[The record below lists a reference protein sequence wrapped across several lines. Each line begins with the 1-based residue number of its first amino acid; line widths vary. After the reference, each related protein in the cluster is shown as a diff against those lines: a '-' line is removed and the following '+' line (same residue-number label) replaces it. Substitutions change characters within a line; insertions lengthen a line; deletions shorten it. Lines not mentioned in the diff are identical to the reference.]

1 MKKKVGKAVSVVEEG
16 DAKEMDCL
24 LDRLETLVK
33 KLEEIVAVPPEE
45 TPEAN
50 VQLEK
55 GSKVLVKLGKEE
67 VKGVVKKLKGEK
79 VVVKIVDKKSDRKG
93 EKVKVLLSAVTLR

>member
-16 DAKEMDCL
+16 DAKEMDKL

-45 TPEAN
+45 TPEESAE
-50 VQLEK
+50 LEK
-55 GSKVLVKLGKEE
+55 GSKVSVKLGKEE

-79 VVVKIVDKKSDRKG
+79 VVVKIVDKKSDRRG